1 MRKSTSRG
9 QLSTGHVPLGL
20 ELLGQEGF
28 PTFWVVKR
36 QGETERGKEKK
47 RRKRKEKERKKG
59 LRVAFGDKFF
69 FFPSALD

>member
-20 ELLGQEGF
+20 ELLGQEGV
-28 PTFWVVKR
+28 PDFWVVKR

-47 RRKRKEKERKKG
+47 EEKEKKKKDCV
-59 LRVAFGDKFF
+59 LLSEISSFS
-69 FFPSALD
+69 SALD